1 MRFSFCS
8 AVTPERLTK
17 TKENTVSTEPRIND
31 RIRTPQI
38 RLIGHTG
45 EQVGVVDIDT
55 ALKMADEVGLD
66 LVEIAPEA
74 NPPVFKI
81 MDFGKYKYEVA
92 QKAREARANQTHIV
106 VKEVRLTPKIEIH
119 DYETK
124 RNQVEKF
131 LKGGDK
137 VKVTMKFRGREQTR
151 PELGYKM
158 LQRLATDIAEFG
170 FIEFAPK
177 QEGRNMTMV
186 IARRRE
192 TEAVAEAKAARG
204 RKPMSQHRQG
214 MENKDAKDET
224 HSGAKKTFALQVPK
238 DHARALGSDTTR
250 AQPASPAVSQPSS
263 QPNQPSQ

>member
-1 MRFSFCS
+1 MTPKRF
-8 AVTPERLTK
+8 AQPR
-17 TKENTVSTEPRIND
+17 ENTVSTDPRIND

-45 EQVGVVDIDT
+45 QQVGVVDIDT

-74 NPPVFKI
+74 NPPVCKI

-92 QKAREARANQTHIV
+92 QKAREARQNQTHIV
-106 VKEVRLTPKIEIH
+106 VKEVRLTPKIEAH

-124 RNQVEKF
+124 KNAIEKF

-137 VKVTMKFRGREQTR
+137 VKITMKFRGREQTR
-151 PELGYKM
+151 PEMGFKL

-186 IARRRE
+186 IGPTKKK
-192 TEAVAEAKAARG
+192 TEAVAEAKAAR
-204 RKPMSQHRQG
+204 KAIATAA
-214 MENKDAKDET
+214 AKTTD
-224 HSGAKKTFALQVPK
+224 GA
-238 DHARALGSDTTR
+238 
-250 AQPASPAVSQPSS
+250 
-263 QPNQPSQ
+263 